1 MEPKEL
7 PLHEIHEFYNAKLT
21 SFAGYLMPVR
31 YSSDKEEHLAVRN
44 SVGIFDVSHMGEFI
58 LKGPK
63 ALDLIQ
69 KITTNDA
76 SKLFPG
82 KAQYSCLPNG
92 QGGIVDDLIVYML
105 NDNEYMLV
113 VNAANIEKDWNW
125 ISSQNDMGVEMENI
139 SDDICLFAIQ
149 GPNATK
155 VLQELT
161 ETDLSSIK
169 FYHFD
174 NGTFAGADNVIM
186 SATGYTG
193 AGGFEI
199 YVNKVDAPEV
209 FRKIME
215 AGEKFEIKPIG
226 LGARDTLRMEMGYCL
241 YGNDIDD
248 TTSPIEAGL
257 GWITRFDKDFI
268 NKEEFEKQ
276 KKEGVSEKLVGFK
289 MTDRGIPRKGYSVLN
304 GDNEEIGRVTSGTM
318 SPSMNI
324 GIGLG
329 YVKTEFSKPETS
341 IYINIRNNAYEAK
354 IEKLPLL
361 DK

>member
-1 MEPKEL
+1 MEPKKL
-7 PLHEIHEFYNAKLT
+7 PLHEIHEFYKAKFT
-21 SFAGYLMPVR
+21 AFAGYYMPVR
-31 YSSDKEEHLAVRN
+31 YSSDKDEHLAVRN
-44 SVGIFDVSHMGEFI
+44 SVGIFDVSHMGEFM

-63 ALDLIQ
+63 TLDLIQ
-69 KITTNDA
+69 KISTNDA
-76 SKLFPG
+76 SKLSPG
-82 KAQYSCLPNG
+82 KAQYSCMPNG
-92 QGGIVDDLIVYML
+92 KGGIVDDLIIYMF
-105 NDNEYMLV
+105 DQNEYMLV
-113 VNAANIEKDWNW
+113 VNAANIEKDWSW
-125 ISSQNDMGVEMENI
+125 ISSQNDMGVQMEDI
-139 SDDICLFAIQ
+139 SEDLCLFAVQ

-161 ETDLSSIK
+161 DTDLLAIK
-169 FYHFD
+169 FYNFER
-174 NGTFAGADNVIM
+174 GAFAGKENVIM

-257 GWITRFDKDFI
+257 GWITKFDKDFI
-268 NKEEFEKQ
+268 NKEEFEAQ
-276 KKEGVSEKLVGFK
+276 KREGVTQKLIGFK
-289 MTDRGIPRKGYSVLN
+289 MIDKGIPRQGYAIMN

-324 GIGLG
+324 GIGMG
-329 YVKTEFSKPETS
+329 YVPP
-341 IYINIRNNAYEAK
+341 IYAKAESTIFINIRDRAFEAK
-354 IEKLPLL
+354 VQKFPLL
-361 DK
+361 NQ

>member
-1 MEPKEL
+1 MEPKKL
-7 PLHEIHEFYNAKLT
+7 PLHEIHEFYKAKII

-69 KITTNDA
+69 KISTNDA

-82 KAQYSCLPNG
+82 RAQYSCMPNG
-92 QGGIVDDLIVYML
+92 KGGLVDDLIIYML
-105 NDNEYMLV
+105 DENEYMLV

-125 ISSQNDMGVEMENI
+125 IQSQNDLGVEMENI
-139 SDDICLFAIQ
+139 SDEICLFAVQ

-161 ETDLSSIK
+161 ETDLSAIK
-169 FYHFD
+169 FYHFEQD
-174 NGTFAGADNVIM
+174 KFAGKEDVII

-193 AGGFEI
+193 SGGFEI
-199 YVNKVDAPEV
+199 YLNKKDAPEV

-215 AGEKFEIKPIG
+215 VGEKYEIKPIG
-226 LGARDTLRMEMGYCL
+226 LGARDTLRMEMGFCL

-257 GWITRFDKDFI
+257 GWITKFNKEFI

-276 KKEGVSEKLVGFK
+276 KEEGVTEKLIGFK
-289 MTDRGIPRKGYSVLN
+289 MVDKGIPRQGYTIFN

-329 YVKTEFSKPETS
+329 YIKTSYAKPDTTIFIDIRSKS
-341 IYINIRNNAYEAK
+341 YEAK

-361 DK
+361 KS